1 MKIARTRRLCC
12 VADGRRKGAME
23 WDENK
28 KKENSCNRISN
39 NLWFLRP
46 LLRHLH
52 ISPLN
57 FTKKF
62 SFKFYCLFS
71 FNVTREWRKKL
82 CIMLKGD
89 LGDVQNIKYPEK
101 RKSFSLRKF
110 KYLYFIT
117 NRREITLILLFCFIY
132 ENVSLKHKST
142 HKHRALPSA
151 HIFASSK
158 LITMNEKRKL
168 WLLKGPDVKL

>member
-1 MKIARTRRLCC
+1 M
-12 VADGRRKGAME
+12 
-23 WDENK
+23 
-28 KKENSCNRISN
+28 ISSS
-39 NLWFLRP
+39 

-52 ISPLN
+52 ISSFN

-71 FNVTREWRKKL
+71 FNVTKKWEKKL

-89 LGDVQNIKYPEK
+89 LGDVQNIKYHEK

-132 ENVSLKHKST
+132 ENVSLKHKNT
-142 HKHRALPSA
+142 HTHPSA
-151 HIFASSK
+151 HIISSSK